1 MEARRVAYVF
11 GFQLRGSIPLAQSQ
25 YLLFILMFDFSPV
38 LPFFMRSWLQ
48 WDSDAFLF
56 YCSQMNMDEYPHCTL
71 DEDSWLWTMGRH
83 CPVFPQVL
91 LYALVQLSYDG
102 LIPVYCCRPF
112 QAHSLMCCKVLV
124 EIPINPVAPWTRAVI
139 GGDLDDAIEKM
150 AYVALTVMCEQRL
163 ADTINTSIVLILI
176 RDQEE
181 PEWRQCLEA
190 AGDLTRKKFN
200 VGWAHMAKYAQYLFN
215 L

>member
-1 MEARRVAYVF
+1 
-11 GFQLRGSIPLAQSQ
+11 
-25 YLLFILMFDFSPV
+25 
-38 LPFFMRSWLQ
+38 
-48 WDSDAFLF
+48 
-56 YCSQMNMDEYPHCTL
+56 
-71 DEDSWLWTMGRH
+71 
-83 CPVFPQVL
+83 
-91 LYALVQLSYDG
+91 
-102 LIPVYCCRPF
+102 
-112 QAHSLMCCKVLV
+112 
-124 EIPINPVAPWTRAVI
+124 
-139 GGDLDDAIEKM
+139 M

-200 VGWAHMAKYAQYLFN
+200 AGWAHMAKYAQYLFN